1 MVSPCSRLQTDRL
14 CAAQLSSSG
23 TGASYHAF
31 TVGPVLLSSCTHV
44 CNNPVRYL
52 QRDVSRGGH
61 GHTAKYGSWPDA
73 PFAVREAGSGP
84 RHSHGKAHCQ
94 QVNHASALVSAA
106 RLGDI
111 SFAVCLK
118 QGRQV
123 GDALA
128 YANATV
134 GVCHTHGIGARVVN
148 DLLMGA
154 CDVIVCG

>member
-1 MVSPCSRLQTDRL
+1 MLPSFPAAALAHHTTRSRLVPYCYRAAPTSVTTL
-14 CAAQLSSSG
+14 CAICKEMTRGVAIGAQPNTALG
-23 TGASYHAF
+23 QTLPLPF
-31 TVGPVLLSSCTHV
+31 
-44 CNNPVRYL
+44 VRL
-52 QRDVSRGGH
+52 
-61 GHTAKYGSWPDA
+61 A
-73 PFAVREAGSGP
+73 AGLAIAMARP
-84 RHSHGKAHCQ
+84 AAR
-94 QVNHASALVSAA
+94 QVNHALVLVHAA